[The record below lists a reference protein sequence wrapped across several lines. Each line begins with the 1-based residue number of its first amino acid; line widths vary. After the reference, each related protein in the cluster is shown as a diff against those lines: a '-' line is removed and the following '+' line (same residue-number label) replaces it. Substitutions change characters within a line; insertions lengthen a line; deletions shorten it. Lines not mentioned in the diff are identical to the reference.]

1 MATNAKRR
9 RQLIAGLGTTAAAVA
24 LGTPNVSAQTA
35 PAAFEPSRYPQ
46 DDWFGTRP
54 GKHRVVL
61 DTVTAAG
68 MADVLRFANNLFVGS
83 KSGYNVEEND
93 MALVVCLRHL
103 ATSYAY
109 TDALWAKYGRVLDR
123 AEENGRSA
131 SAPPP
136 TVNAYNTGD
145 RPQLAGLAKRGVLF
159 MVCATASRGL
169 ATRAAGSE
177 GNVDAVLKEFE
188 AHFIPNARFVSAGV
202 VGVAHAQERGY
213 SYLHIG

>member
-1 MATNAKRR
+1 MATNGKRR

-24 LGTPNVSAQTA
+24 LGTPTA
-35 PAAFEPSRYPQ
+35 NTQAGPAPFEPSRYAQ
-46 DDWFGTRP
+46 DDWFGARP

-83 KSGYNVEEND
+83 KSGYNVEESD
-93 MALVVCLRHL
+93 MTLVVCLRHL

-145 RPQLAGLAKRGVLF
+145 RLQLAALAKRGVLF
-159 MVCATASRGL
+159 MVCATASGAL
-169 ATRAAGSE
+169 ATRVAGAD

-202 VGVAHAQERGY
+202 VGVIHAQERGY

>member
-24 LGTPNVSAQTA
+24 LGTPTASGQTV
-35 PAAFEPSRYPQ
+35 PSTFEPSRYAQ
-46 DDWFGTRP
+46 DDWFGNRP

-61 DTVTAAG
+61 DAVTAAG
-68 MADVLRFANNLFVGS
+68 VADVVRFANNLFVGS
-83 KSGYNVEEND
+83 KSGYNVEESD

-136 TVNAYNTGD
+136 AVNAYNTGD

-169 ATRAAGSE
+169 ATRVAGSE

-188 AHFIPNARFVSAGV
+188 AHFIPSARFVSAGV

-213 SYLHIG
+213 SYLHVG

>member
-1 MATNAKRR
+1 MATNGKRR
-9 RQLIAGLGTTAAAVA
+9 RQLIAGLSTTAAAVA
-24 LGTPNVSAQTA
+24 LGTPTANAQAGPA
-35 PAAFEPSRYPQ
+35 PFEPSRYAQ
-46 DDWFGTRP
+46 DDWFGARP

-83 KSGYNVEEND
+83 KSGYNVEESD
-93 MALVVCLRHL
+93 MTLVVCLRHL

-145 RPQLAGLAKRGVLF
+145 RLQLAALAKRGVLF
-159 MVCATASRGL
+159 MVCATASGAL
-169 ATRAAGSE
+169 ATRVAGAD

-202 VGVAHAQERGY
+202 VGVIHAQERGY

>member
-24 LGTPNVSAQTA
+24 LGTPTASAQAGPA
-35 PAAFEPSRYPQ
+35 PFEPSRYAQ
-46 DDWFGTRP
+46 DDWFGARP

-83 KSGYNVEEND
+83 KSGYNVEESD
-93 MALVVCLRHL
+93 MTLVVCLRHL

-109 TDALWAKYGRVLDR
+109 TDGLWAKYGRVLDR

-136 TVNAYNTGD
+136 TVNAYNTGE

-169 ATRAAGSE
+169 ATRVAGAD

-202 VGVAHAQERGY
+202 VGIIHAQERGY

>member
-1 MATNAKRR
+1 MATNGKRR
-9 RQLIAGLGTTAAAVA
+9 RQLIAGLSTTAAAVA
-24 LGTPNVSAQTA
+24 LGTPTA
-35 PAAFEPSRYPQ
+35 NTQAGPAPFEPSRYAQ
-46 DDWFGTRP
+46 DDWFGARP

-83 KSGYNVEEND
+83 KSGYNVEESD
-93 MALVVCLRHL
+93 MTLVVCLRHL

-145 RPQLAGLAKRGVLF
+145 RLQLAALAKRGVLF
-159 MVCATASRGL
+159 MVCATASGAL
-169 ATRAAGSE
+169 ATRVAGAD

-202 VGVAHAQERGY
+202 VGVIHAQERGY